1 MSTSSIPLVCVTPL
15 VVLLA
20 IVKLDAEILVDAPG
34 DEGSALALVVH
45 PLSRPLAP
53 LSKSSKLQTDMG
65 NLQLH

>member
-34 DEGSALALVVH
+34 DEGGALALVVH
-45 PLSRPLAP
+45 PLVETASTTV
-53 LSKSSKLQTDMG
+53 QI
-65 NLQLH
+65 